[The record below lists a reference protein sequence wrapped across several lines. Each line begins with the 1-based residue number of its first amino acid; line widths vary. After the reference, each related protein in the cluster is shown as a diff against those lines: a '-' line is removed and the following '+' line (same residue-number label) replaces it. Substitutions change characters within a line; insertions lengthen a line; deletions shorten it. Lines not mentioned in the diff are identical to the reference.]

1 MHKAG
6 ENFDLPYAEGLRC
19 KLNSKLPLFFL
30 LQSGVKSQT
39 YKREVFMKKH
49 RWLAALAVMVM
60 AFAAFDCKTDTD
72 TETGWKDKTY
82 CSAVTFTSEATADG
96 VKVTMATT
104 TEGAVIYYTTDGTL
118 PTKESTEYSKT
129 VEFTKDATVKAIAI
143 KEGIDN
149 SPVSV
154 ATVSIKEKTITE
166 TKIEYVDK
174 TYCSAV
180 TFTSE
185 ATADG
190 VKVTM
195 ATTTEGAVIYYTTDG
210 TLPTKEST
218 EYSKTVE
225 FTKDA
230 TVKAIAI
237 KEGIDNSPVSVATVS
252 IKEKT
257 ITETKIEYVDKKA
270 DETAPAS
277 VTELTAQAKDSRI
290 LLTWKDAADSDV
302 YGYEVSYSG
311 IKPINRVVLPA
322 LDITSMMVPPK
333 AGGTYING
341 LTNGTEYTFTVK
353 TVDTSGNKSEG
364 VTVKGTPVAIGAG
377 ETLKIALTAAVP
389 QENGYTGNKSNTKV
403 TVTAN
408 ITTASKVKKV
418 VWKKDGS
425 LIAKKLLA
433 DENAADATKTEDNA
447 VWTFDITAQDESAN
461 GGYTLAAIDE
471 AGREEAERIIIDN
484 FDFTPPGKVK
494 VTSAVYSSELS
505 SIIINWTEPVDA
517 DYHHVDITFTT
528 NDGTGDS
535 EPSQA
540 ITVNKGTL
548 NKTFSGIDGEK
559 AYYTYTFVAY
569 DELGNRGRE
578 YIHKVPVKTTVSN
591 IPEGFVE
598 VKGTTITGSESWT
611 PSSGVFVSGRTITI
625 PDMYVCDHEVTRGE
639 FKEVMGT
646 DPSTASAYD
655 KDGNKLT
662 GDDVLNNPVNN
673 VNWYAAIAYCNK
685 LSLKENLTPCYSV
698 SGITDWENLAY
709 SSIPTSG
716 NSTWNELTYDE
727 EADGYRL
734 PTEAEWEWLARGG
747 ENYTYAGSNTVDDVA
762 WCKTNT
768 NQTGTREVKTKQAN
782 GYGLY
787 DMSGNVFEWCYDW
800 YDTVNSSTADTG
812 ASSGSRR
819 VLRGGSWN
827 SGDSICQVSIRGG
840 NDPCHLSGSLG
851 FRVVC
856 SAN

>member
-118 PTKESTEYSKT
+118 PTKESTEYSEA

-143 KEGIDN
+143 KEGIEN
-149 SPVSV
+149 SPVSI
-154 ATVSIKEKTITE
+154 ATVSIKEKTI
-166 TKIEYVDK
+166 I
-174 TYCSAV
+174 
-180 TFTSE
+180 
-185 ATADG
+185 
-190 VKVTM
+190 
-195 ATTTEGAVIYYTTDG
+195 
-210 TLPTKEST
+210 
-218 EYSKTVE
+218 
-225 FTKDA
+225 
-230 TVKAIAI
+230 
-237 KEGIDNSPVSVATVS
+237 
-252 IKEKT
+252 
-257 ITETKIEYVDKKA
+257 VDKKA

-290 LLTWKDAADSDV
+290 LLTWKDAADNDI

-311 IKPINRVVLPA
+311 TKPINRVVLPA
-322 LDITSMMVPPK
+322 LDTTSMMVPPK
-333 AGGTYING
+333 SEATYVNG
-341 LTNGTEYTFTVK
+341 LTNGTKYTFTVK

-364 VTVKGTPVAIGAG
+364 VTVTGTPVATDAG
-377 ETLKIALTAAVP
+377 ETLKIDFTASVP

-403 TVTAN
+403 TVKAN

-425 LIAKKLLA
+425 LIAKTLLA
-433 DENAADATKTEDNA
+433 DETAATVTETENNA
-447 VWTFDITAQDESAN
+447 VWTFDIMAQDESAN
-461 GGYTLAAIDE
+461 GTYTVAAIDE
-471 AGREEAERIIIDN
+471 AGREEAEQITIDN
-484 FDFTPPGKVK
+484 FDFTPPGRVK
-494 VTSAVYSSELS
+494 VTNAVYSGELS

-517 DYHHVDITFTT
+517 DYHHADITFIT
-528 NDGTGDS
+528 NDGTSDS

-548 NKTFSGIDGEK
+548 NKTFSNIDGEK
-559 AYYTYTFVAY
+559 AYYTYTFVTY
-569 DELGNRGRE
+569 DELGNKGGERI
-578 YIHKVPVKTTVSN
+578 YKVSVKTPVSN

-598 VKGTTITGSESWT
+598 VTGTTITGSESWT
-611 PSSGVFVSGRTITI
+611 PGSSVFVSGRSITI

-639 FKEVMGT
+639 FKELMGT

-662 GDDVLNNPVNN
+662 GDAVLNNPVNY
-673 VNWYAAIAYCNK
+673 VNWYDAIAYCNK

-698 SGITDWENLAY
+698 SGVTDWENLAY
-709 SSIPTSG
+709 SLIPTSS
-716 NSTWNELTYDE
+716 NSTWDELTYDK

-762 WCKTNT
+762 WYTTNT
-768 NQTGTREVKTKQAN
+768 NDTGSREVKTKQAN

-787 DMSGNVFEWCYDW
+787 DMSGNVYEWCYDW
-800 YDTVNSSTADTG
+800 YGTVNSSTADTG
-812 ASSGSRR
+812 ASSGSTR
-819 VLRGGSWN
+819 VQRGGSWC
-827 SGDSICQVSIRGG
+827 GYGRGCQVSGRVGIYPYNR
-840 NDPCHLSGSLG
+840 NLDNG
-851 FRVVC
+851 FRVVR
-856 SAN
+856 SSSK

>member
-118 PTKESTEYSKT
+118 PTKESTEYSEA

-143 KEGIDN
+143 KEGIEN
-149 SPVSV
+149 SPVSI
-154 ATVSIKEKTITE
+154 ATVSIKEKTI
-166 TKIEYVDK
+166 I
-174 TYCSAV
+174 
-180 TFTSE
+180 
-185 ATADG
+185 
-190 VKVTM
+190 
-195 ATTTEGAVIYYTTDG
+195 
-210 TLPTKEST
+210 
-218 EYSKTVE
+218 
-225 FTKDA
+225 
-230 TVKAIAI
+230 
-237 KEGIDNSPVSVATVS
+237 
-252 IKEKT
+252 
-257 ITETKIEYVDKKA
+257 VDKKA

-290 LLTWKDAADSDV
+290 LLTWKDAADNDI

-311 IKPINRVVLPA
+311 TKPINRVVLPA
-322 LDITSMMVPPK
+322 LDTTSMMVPPK
-333 AGGTYING
+333 SEATYVNG
-341 LTNGTEYTFTVK
+341 LTNGTKYTFTVK

-364 VTVKGTPVAIGAG
+364 VTVTGTPVATDAG
-377 ETLKIALTAAVP
+377 ETLKIDLTASVP

-403 TVTAN
+403 TVKAN

-425 LIAKKLLA
+425 LIAKTLLA

-461 GGYTLAAIDE
+461 GSYTVAAIDE
-471 AGREEAERIIIDN
+471 AGREEAEQITIDN
-484 FDFTPPGKVK
+484 FDFTPPAKVK
-494 VTSAVYSSELS
+494 GINAVYSSELS
-505 SIIINWTEPVDA
+505 SIIINWTEPGDA

-528 NDGTGDS
+528 NDGTTNS

-548 NKTFSGIDGEK
+548 NKTFSDIESTK
-559 AYYTYTFVAY
+559 AYYTYTFVTY
-569 DELGNRGRE
+569 DELGNKGGERI
-578 YIHKVPVKTTVSN
+578 YKVSVNTTVSN
-591 IPEGFVE
+591 CPEGFVE
-598 VKGTTITGSESWT
+598 VTGTTITGSESWT
-611 PSSGVFVSGRTITI
+611 PSSRVFVSGRSITI
-625 PDMYVCDHEVTRGE
+625 SDMYVCDHEVTRGE

-646 DPSTASAYD
+646 DPSTANAYD

-662 GDDVLNNPVNN
+662 GDAVLNNPVNY
-673 VNWYAAIAYCNK
+673 VNWYDAIAYCNK

-698 SGITDWENLAY
+698 SGVTDWENLDY
-709 SSIPTSG
+709 SSIPTSR
-716 NSTWNELTYDE
+716 NSTWNALTYDK

-734 PTEAEWEWLARGG
+734 PTDAEWEWLARGG
-747 ENYTYAGSNTVDDVA
+747 ENYTYAGSNIVGDVA
-762 WCKTNT
+762 WAASNT
-768 NQTGTREVKTKQAN
+768 NNTGTREVKTKKAN
-782 GYGLY
+782 GYELY
-787 DMSGNVFEWCYDW
+787 DMSGNVREWCYDYW
-800 YDTVNSSTADTG
+800 NGPVNSSTADTG
-812 ASSGSRR
+812 ASSGSNR
-819 VLRGGSWN
+819 VCRGGSWF
-827 SGDSICQVSIRGG
+827 SSDYYCQVSIQHSL
-840 NDPCHLSGSLG
+840 DPYDRYSSLG
-851 FRVVC
+851 FRVVR
-856 SAN
+856 SSSK